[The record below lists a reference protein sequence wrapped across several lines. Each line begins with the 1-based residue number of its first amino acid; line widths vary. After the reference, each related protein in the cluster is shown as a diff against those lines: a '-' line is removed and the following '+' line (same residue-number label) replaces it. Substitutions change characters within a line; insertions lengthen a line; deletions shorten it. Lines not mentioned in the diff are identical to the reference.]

1 MNQEGRGIGLL
12 NKLKAYKLQE
22 KGRDTVEANLELGFK
37 MDERD
42 YGIGAQIIRDLGVT
56 KIKLITSKH

>member
-22 KGRDTVEANLELGFK
+22 EDDTLEANLKLGFK
-37 MDERD
+37 
-42 YGIGAQIIRDLGVT
+42 G
-56 KIKLITSKH
+56 

>member
-22 KGRDTVEANLELGFK
+22 QGRDTVEA
-37 MDERD
+37 M
-42 YGIGAQIIRDLGVT
+42 
-56 KIKLITSKH
+56 KI